1 MPSSAADFSKDELLI
16 GKLKSLA
23 GDTETKTLFDAYQH
37 DKPFQ
42 RNVDLLGSTST
53 ILLKHMK
60 AAFKLLLSTA
70 QVDFPTLGAQLS
82 TFKGTTKP
90 AFATAI
96 VQFIQDARTITCL
109 KCSQDYSPHSSE
121 NTTSEVVCLMCCR
134 PGHLGCYADT
144 LIDEETGIVFLCS
157 ICLPAKKNPAPD
169 SQVAPPVE
177 LEPADNTK
185 LKTTAPLSERLA
197 SDSDPSDKKLLQDS
211 EYDRSKP
218 VCPLL
223 LNHECSHG
231 ITGLTAA
238 GKKTTFSVERKP
250 TSKPVQHSKRSSND
264 SVSSQKTQANKNSS
278 SPKPLNHE
286 DFLKHLAQMKADLT
300 KEVTKDLSSLIQMS
314 FQTMMGLHH
323 QQRFNLNRQMY
334 HPSPMQYYPE
344 VHQSLYHHPP
354 SSSSTG
360 LRSITSPP
368 LPDPEGIVG
377 RPSLLPISTTFLL
390 NVQGMDPGIKN
401 QRWKIKSL
409 QENVASSTLHTP
421 FFILTETHLKPYHL
435 EAETGIP
442 GLYHVPG

>member
-1 MPSSAADFSKDELLI
+1 
-16 GKLKSLA
+16 
-23 GDTETKTLFDAYQH
+23 
-37 DKPFQ
+37 
-42 RNVDLLGSTST
+42 
-53 ILLKHMK
+53 MK

-109 KCSQDYSPHSSE
+109 KCSQDYSPYSSE

-144 LIDEETGIVFLCS
+144 LIDETGIVFLCS
-157 ICLPAKKNPAPD
+157 ICLPARKNPAPD

-177 LEPADNTK
+177 LEPADNEK

-223 LNHECSHG
+223 LKHECSHG
-231 ITGLTAA
+231 ITGLTGGPCANYHPTWCKKHMRNGPEGKRGCKKGDKCRYFHASLCLNGLATKMCLNENCKLIHIRGVKRSKDEKTSNKKQTAAAA

-250 TSKPVQHSKRSSND
+250 TSNSVQHSKRSRND

-300 KEVTKDLSSLIQMS
+300 KEVTKDLSSLIQTS

-323 QQRFNLNRQMY
+323 QQPFNLNRQMY

-354 SSSSTG
+354 PP
-360 LRSITSPP
+360 PP
-368 LPDPEGIVG
+368 L
-377 RPSLLPISTTFLL
+377 
-390 NVQGMDPGIKN
+390 QGY
-401 QRWKIKSL
+401 
-409 QENVASSTLHTP
+409 A
-421 FFILTETHLKPYHL
+421 
-435 EAETGIP
+435 A
-442 GLYHVPG
+442 